1 MSRAPEWVRYR
12 RATESDLAACARIW
26 RDGLNGYFE
35 GLGLPP
41 VPEENPAV
49 GRLHRHTLASDPD
62 RFVVATR
69 DRAGSGEEVVAFA
82 SAIERGPVWFL
93 SMLFVDPAEQA
104 RGVGRALLARVLPS
118 SPRHA
123 SSAADGAILATAT
136 DAAQPISNGLYA
148 SVGMAP
154 RLPLFSLIGRPRS
167 DADLPRLP
175 PGVTATAVV
184 ADGMA
189 ASSMDGSSSE
199 VDPALAAELD
209 ALDAATIGFA
219 HPADHAFVRREGRRP
234 FVYRDAAGDLVG
246 YGYTSEVGRIAPV
259 AVRDPSLMA
268 PVVAHLLTAVEP
280 RGASAI
286 WTPGDAGETLGMLLR
301 AGLRIDGFPV
311 LVLWSRPFA
320 DFARYVPISPGL
332 L

>member
-1 MSRAPEWVRYR
+1 MNRAPDGVRYR

-49 GRLHRHTLASDPD
+49 GRLHRHTLASDPEL
-62 RFVVATR
+62 FVVATR
-69 DRAGSGEEVVAFA
+69 GGAAPATEEVVGFA

-104 RGVGRALLARVLPS
+104 RGVGRALLERVLSPS
-118 SPRHA
+118 RARGP
-123 SSAADGAILATAT
+123 AADGGTILATAT
-136 DAAQPISNGLYA
+136 DAAQPISNGLYG

-154 RLPLFSLIGRPRS
+154 RVALLSLIGRPRP
-167 DADLPRLP
+167 DAGLPGLP
-175 PGVTATAVV
+175 PGITATSVSGDAV
-184 ADGMA
+184 G
-189 ASSMDGSSSE
+189 
-199 VDPALAAELD
+199 DPSPGGDRALAAEID
-209 ALDAATIGFA
+209 ALDTATLGFA
-219 HPADHAFVRREGRRP
+219 HPVDHAFVRREGRRL
-234 FVYRDAAGDLVG
+234 FTYRDAAGELVG

-259 AVRDPSLMA
+259 AVRDASLMA
-268 PVVAHLLTAVEP
+268 PVVAHLLTVVEP

-286 WTPGDAGETLGMLLR
+286 WTPGDAGETLATLLR